1 MGASLT
7 AKLFRIFNLTN
18 LTDTAITD
26 FILFN
31 NAGSADFK
39 DTAKEG
45 AYITELTRG
54 DPEGIGNNLS
64 VEKEDGTIQPLG
76 IIEGTYVLKGF
87 ITNMRGDAGT
97 GAAAVAT
104 ISGGVVTAI
113 TVIDGGTGYTVAPT
127 VTITGV
133 GTGATAT
140 ASISGGAVSSIAVTA
155 GGTGYTSTPAV
166 TISGGNTIITKLRQ
180 WKSQAQAIL
189 NTWEAGRIGFVD
201 SSDTDNS
208 ITPIGT
214 GTNAVGLIFQD
225 YQKTN
230 DYIKNRVDIV
240 LTFRRSRGLD
250 V

>member
-7 AKLFRIFNLTN
+7 AKTFRIFNLTAP
-18 LTDTAITD
+18 TDTATTD

-31 NAGSADFK
+31 NAADADFK
-39 DTAKEG
+39 DSAKEG
-45 AYITELTRG
+45 AYITELIRG
-54 DPEGIGNNLS
+54 DPEGIGNNQAA
-64 VEKEDGTIQPLG
+64 EKEDGNVQPLG
-76 IIEGTYVLKGF
+76 IVEGTFQVKGF

-97 GAAAVAT
+97 GAAATAT
-104 ISGGVVTAI
+104 VSGGVVTAI

-140 ASISGGAVSSIAVTA
+140 ATISVGAVTSISVTA
-155 GGTGYTSTPAV
+155 GGTSYASTPAV
-166 TISGGNTIITKLRQ
+166 IISGGNSIITKLRE

-189 NTWEAGRIGFVD
+189 SIWEAGRIGLVD

-214 GTNAVGLIFQD
+214 GNNAVGLIFENF
-225 YQKTN
+225 QKTN
-230 DYIKNRVDIV
+230 DYNRNRVDFV
-240 LTFRRSRGLD
+240 LIFRRSRGID
-250 V
+250 I